1 MVRSTLHSSKTN
13 SWWAPLAKFSGPA
26 LCTTPGDISRSTQ
39 RVAVAVLCYIIK
51 KNKERKKSVVFFG
64 FFLAQMGVNLQTQ
77 ACDWFTDN
85 NLDVSPSK

>member
-51 KNKERKKSVVFFG
+51 KNKEKKVLFCFV
-64 FFLAQMGVNLQTQ
+64 FLAQMGVNLQTQ
-77 ACDWFTDN
+77 ACDWLTDN